1 MKLMLDTHAFI
12 WWDEN
17 PSKLGA
23 ASRRACSDPD
33 NELILSTASVWEI
46 QLKRMIG
53 KLTLA
58 KSLRQLPEEQA
69 RQNELEI
76 SPIQVEHILQLETRR
91 FTIVI
96 RSTASR
102 LPKPKLKAGRWTAT
116 TGPSVPTACR
126 SFGNL
131 HV

>member
-1 MKLMLDTHAFI
+1 MKLLLDTHAFI

-23 ASRRACSDPD
+23 AARRACSDPG

-58 KSLRQLPEEQA
+58 KPLRQLLEEQA
-69 RQNELEI
+69 RQNGLEI
-76 SPIQVEHILQLETRR
+76 SPVQTEHILRLET
-91 FTIVI
+91 
-96 RSTASR
+96 
-102 LPKPKLKAGRWTAT
+102 LPFHHRDPFDRILIAQAHAEGWTLISHDGAFQSY
-116 TGPSVPTACR
+116 GVPI
-126 SFGNL
+126 L
-131 HV
+131 W